1 MVTNSLL
8 VYNRAIFG
16 SVIYNDGDSSG
27 NAALTISNSTLSCN
41 SADTNAGGVY
51 SDGYGGN
58 ARLTVNNCTLSDN

>member
-41 SADTNAGGVY
+41 SADIY
-51 SDGYGGN
+51 SDGYAGN
-58 ARLTVNNCTLSDN
+58 ARLTVSNCTLSDN